1 MPVSWEEIQIAM
13 DVYRTEKVD
22 GNELLEDT
30 DRGEFEDEIEQQAV
44 ESGFANE
51 VVERIAD
58 ADGVL

>member
-51 VVERIAD
+51 VVERIA
-58 ADGVL
+58 